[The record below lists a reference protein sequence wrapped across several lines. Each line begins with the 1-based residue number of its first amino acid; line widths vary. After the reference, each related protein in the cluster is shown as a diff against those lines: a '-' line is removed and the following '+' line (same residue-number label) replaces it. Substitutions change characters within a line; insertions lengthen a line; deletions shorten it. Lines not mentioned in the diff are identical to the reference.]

1 MDVRSHSPLP
11 LQATG
16 TCSADFEQL
25 RTNNGRVCSGL
36 TSSSAVAI
44 VALTLFPQLQHKFT
58 IAMLTITLGCL
69 GILYPEKNSRE
80 RSI

>member
-16 TCSADFEQL
+16 TCSADFERL

-58 IAMLTITLGCL
+58 IAMLTITLGL
-69 GILYPEKNSRE
+69 SGNFISRKK
-80 RSI
+80 